1 MNNEPGPFGDPRFA
15 PVANL
20 LARYR
25 SSAHRMRWTRIPE
38 LMRLPSITFLV
49 LAVVLPGCDGDTP
62 PGVTVTDSAGVQITL
77 NPDIGTNFAEVDPE
91 PLLSLGGPDASGPTQ
106 FFQVQHVH
114 VDPEGRLWVADGR
127 SSEIRIFQADGSH
140 WKTIGGRGEG
150 PGEFVRLR
158 MLGAFRGDS
167 VAVWDTGNGRLT
179 VFSPEGEL
187 VRTQR
192 SPAGGDPSPRAS
204 GVFDDGSLLAQVPRV
219 LAAAALEAGQ
229 ILGDTAR
236 LVRVDVE
243 AGTQRPIG
251 TAPGPLW
258 LWTGRSQIPIP
269 FTANAS
275 LAVLQE
281 SVHLVAGPAFRV
293 RVFEDGR
300 LTEMY
305 GVSREPNAVSEADL
319 AEYRVMTDEYIP
331 EARRDDYWLA
341 LNHRARP
348 TILPAYYRL
357 LVAADENLWAQVY
370 SSDFSGPWDVFDR
383 DRRLLGRVETPE
395 GFMPM
400 TILGES
406 WAGVWRDELGVEHV
420 RVYQIRLN

>member
-1 MNNEPGPFGDPRFA
+1 MPG
-15 PVANL
+15 V
-20 LARYR
+20 
-25 SSAHRMRWTRIPE
+25 
-38 LMRLPSITFLV
+38 MRLPSVICVL
-49 LAVVLPGCDGDTP
+49 LAVVSVGCEGDIP
-62 PGVTVTDSAGVQITL
+62 PGVTVADSAGVHITL
-77 NPDIGTNFAEVDPE
+77 NPDLRRSFAEVDPE

-150 PGEFVRLR
+150 PGEFVRIR

-167 VAVWDTGNGRLT
+167 VAVWDNGNGRLT

-192 SPAGGDPSPRAS
+192 SPAGDDPLPRAS
-204 GVFDDGSLLAQVPRV
+204 GVFDDGSLLAQVPRL
-219 LAAAALEAGQ
+219 LAAASLEAGQ

-236 LVRVDVE
+236 LVRVDVQ
-243 AGTQRPIG
+243 AGTQLKIG
-251 TAPGPLW
+251 IAPGPLW

-275 LAVLQE
+275 FAVLDE

-293 RVFEDGR
+293 RVFEGGR

-305 GVSREPNAVSEADL
+305 GVARGPNAVSEADL
-319 AEYRVMTDEYIP
+319 AGYRVMTEEYIP
-331 EARRDDYWLA
+331 EARRNDYWSA

-348 TILPAYYRL
+348 TILPAYYRV
-357 LVAADENLWAQVY
+357 LVAADGNLWAQVY

-383 DRRLLGRVETPE
+383 DRTLRGQVETPQR
-395 GFMPM
+395 FMPM

-406 WAGVWRDELGVEHV
+406 WAGVWRNEMGVEHV
-420 RVYQIRLN
+420 RVYQIRSN